1 MKLLFW
7 WNYYSDEIA
16 EIRTPSALRHTQ
28 TVTTHSSLICQKKLF
43 INVPFLIG
51 IFLWVRVYGWS
62 RCLISDWCTLIRSSH
77 TATCWYNF
85 CKLSRTSDPG
95 VLSAVDVHIYGRL
108 WSNLNLILFVSFV
121 LFALAR
127 HCYSN
132 FLFNLLFHH
141 TLLKSPQPR
150 LSHVHHLFRIRT
162 TSVVGIV
169 NPLSVVRLRQLQSSD
184 RGKKA
189 VENRNDWVVRG
200 MNRECSLYY
209 KSCEFAKWVRQ
220 SSAIF
225 VQFFGSPFCCLVGVV
240 LLWPKRGAW

>member
-1 MKLLFW
+1 VL
-7 WNYYSDEIA
+7 SDT
-16 EIRTPSALRHTQ
+16 RKRSPHTA
-28 TVTTHSSLICQKKLF
+28 VWYVKKKLF

-189 VENRNDWVVRG
+189 VEKETTELFGVWIENALFITKVVSSQ
-200 MNRECSLYY
+200 N
-209 KSCEFAKWVRQ
+209 EFVRVRRSSFS
-220 SSAIF
+220 SSALRF
-225 VQFFGSPFCCLVGVV
+225 VALSVLFYCGRREGHDNSSPPS
-240 LLWPKRGAW
+240 PKRRL